1 MRKLVVTEFLSLDGV
16 MENPAWS
23 YPYWNDEIGKFKYKE
38 LCACDALLLGRVTYE
53 GFAALW
59 PSQTDDDGFADRMN
73 GIAKYVVSRTL
84 QKAEWNNSRL
94 IKRNIVKEVSKLKR
108 QSGQDILIAGSCELI
123 QTLMYYDLVDQYNLL
138 VYPVVLGYGKRLF
151 QDESDVRLKLVE
163 SKPVGA
169 GVLGL
174 VYRPARRK

>member
-16 MENPAWS
+16 MESPAWS
-23 YPYWNDEIGKFKYKE
+23 YPYWNDEIGKYKYKE

-59 PSQTDDDGFADRMN
+59 PLQTDDEGFADRMN

-108 QSGQDILIAGSCELI
+108 QAGQDILIAGSCELI
-123 QTLMYYDLVDQYNLL
+123 QTLMQYDLVDQYNLL
-138 VYPVVLGYGKRLF
+138 VYPVVLGVGKRLF
-151 QDESDVRLKLVE
+151 QDESDTRLKLVE
-163 SKPVGA
+163 SNPFSS

-174 VYRPARRK
+174 VYRPARRR